1 VGWGCEFTH
10 SVDARMSGVRK
21 MRRVKAVALP
31 PVLGGG
37 ADIRAY
43 RPESQ
48 KGAEADIRQNY
59 WAW

>member
-1 VGWGCEFTH
+1 
-10 SVDARMSGVRK
+10 MSGIHTR
-21 MRRVKAVALP
+21 RRVKAVALP

-43 RPESQ
+43 RPECQ
-48 KGAEADIRQNY
+48 KGPEADIRQNY